1 MIVEIKKLD
10 NFGRGIAYINYKI
23 VFVENALPGEIVKIE
38 ITNNKKKYQE
48 AIVTEYIEKSPSRI
62 KEICPFNSECG
73 GCNIEHLNFIEEN
86 NYKEEKVKDI
96 LIKYLSITESIIKPI
111 KYHEPYNY
119 RNKIVLHGKDKKLGL
134 YQKSTNE
141 IIEIDYC
148 YLVNDKI
155 NNLISILK
163 DNNKNI
169 TEAIIKTSND
179 NKTSMI
185 KITGEVKDIN
195 SILNNTDVLII
206 NDMYYTKKE
215 DIITK
220 IGNYKFHENIN
231 SFFQVNN
238 TLTKELYDEIKNTIK
253 KIKPS
258 NVLDLYCGTGTIGIY
273 INKYC
278 DSIIGI
284 DSNKSNIEDAN
295 KNKEL
300 NKINNIEFICNKVEN
315 EIANF
320 KNIDY
325 VIVDPPRKGL
335 DNKTKDYLKNWKN
348 LKGIVYVSCDIITL
362 ARDLKDLEENYKV
375 LEVTPFNMFPRTY
388 HCESV
393 SVLERR

>member
-48 AIVTEYIEKSPSRI
+48 AIVTDYIEKSPSRI
-62 KEICPFNSECG
+62 KEICPFNSKCG
-73 GCNIEHLNFIEEN
+73 GCNIEHLDYTEEN
-86 NYKEEKVKDI
+86 HYKEEKVKDI
-96 LIKYLSITESIIKPI
+96 LIKYLSINESIIKSI

-134 YQKSTNE
+134 YQKNTNE

-206 NDMYYTKKE
+206 NDKYYTKEK

-220 IGNYKFHENIN
+220 IGNYKYHENIN
-231 SFFQVNN
+231 SFFQINN

-253 KIKPS
+253 KIKPT

-273 INKYC
+273 ISKYC
-278 DSIIGI
+278 DNITGI

-300 NKINNIEFICNKVEN
+300 NKINNIVFICNKVEN

-320 KNIDY
+320 KDIDY

-335 DNKTKDYLKNWKN
+335 DNKTKDYLKEWKS

-362 ARDLKDLEENYKV
+362 ARDLKELEEDFKV

-388 HCESV
+388 HCETIA
-393 SVLERR
+393 VLERK